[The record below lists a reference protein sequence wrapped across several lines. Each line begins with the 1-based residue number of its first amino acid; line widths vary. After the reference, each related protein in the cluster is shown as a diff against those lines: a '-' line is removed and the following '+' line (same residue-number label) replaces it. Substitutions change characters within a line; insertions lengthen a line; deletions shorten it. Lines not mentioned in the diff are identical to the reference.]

1 MTLNNVIEKYDV
13 LVSFMD
19 AMIDELNASCSNA
32 DEILN
37 YVDREYDKMGSHVV
51 ACPNKE
57 KNKHIPI
64 LDSGEETYINLLFD
78 DIQSYTEL
86 IYDRMKTYSSEKA
99 ADFLVS
105 EAKSLANSYVNSHD
119 ENDFVSVH
127 PDVLL
132 ARRDRIVSEFED
144 LTSSEIENEY
154 LLMYNAYTSEIRR
167 CDLFDKMLCSL
178 SNEDDVSRAMLASSA
193 NFVEKMEQDGA
204 LHLTEW
210 TPQTIHERKETFLNL
225 IPDMNCEDAETCY
238 KEICDVWL
246 SRTQLNE
253 MFKQECINVIGQ
265 NIVDKAYQNM
275 NEQIARDSATKD
287 MTDEEI
293 EASLTS
299 EEKDTLSDL
308 FDV

>member
-1 MTLNNVIEKYDV
+1 MPNMKKY
-13 LVSFMD
+13 LALISFMD

-32 DEILN
+32 DEILD
-37 YVDREYDKMGSHVV
+37 YVDREYDKMGPHAV
-51 ACPNKE
+51 ACPNK
-57 KNKHIPI
+57 KKSKQFAI
-64 LDSGEETYINLLFD
+64 LDSGEEAYIDLLFE

-86 IYDRMKTYSSEKA
+86 IYDRMKVYSSEKA
-99 ADFLVS
+99 ADYLVS

-127 PDVLL
+127 PDDLL
-132 ARRDRIVSEFED
+132 ARRNRIVSEFED

-193 NFVEKMEQDGA
+193 SFVEKMEQDGA
-204 LHLTEW
+204 PHLAEW
-210 TPQTIHERKETFLNL
+210 TPQAVYIRKEIFLDL
-225 IPDMNCEDAETCY
+225 ISHMDCEDAMTCY

-246 SRTQLNE
+246 SRTQFNE
-253 MFKQECINVIGQ
+253 MFKQECINVVGQ
-265 NIVDKAYQNM
+265 DVVAEADRMVK
-275 NEQIARDSATKD
+275 EQIAKDSVTKD
-287 MTDEEI
+287 MADMSDEEI

-299 EEKDTLSDL
+299 EEKDTLNDL